1 VGGGGLLAGSCIAAK
16 GIRPDIRVFGAEPEQ
31 ANDTY
36 LSMQAGE
43 RVEISP
49 PNTIADGL
57 RPNKPGALTF
67 PIVQKN
73 VEAILLASEDEI
85 RHAVEFVQS
94 RMKIVV
100 EPSGA
105 VPPAVVLSRKL
116 PEGIRRAGIV
126 VSGGNV

>member
-1 VGGGGLLAGSCIAAK
+1 MPDRRSLLKESGPTSACSERNPS
-16 GIRPDIRVFGAEPEQ
+16 RPMTRISPCRPVH
-31 ANDTY
+31 
-36 LSMQAGE
+36 
-43 RVEISP
+43 RVEIP
-49 PNTIADGL
+49 PPDTIADGL

-67 PIVQKN
+67 PIVQQN
-73 VEAILLASEDEI
+73 VEAILLASEEEI

-105 VPPAVVLSRKL
+105 VPPAVVLFRKL